1 MIYLLLLF
9 TVVPAIELYALLQL
23 GSWLGA
29 GATFLL
35 VVTTG
40 VVGSWLAKRE
50 GLGVMM
56 ELQNEL
62 QQGLPPGER
71 VLEGVMVFVGG
82 LLLITP
88 GVFTDLAG
96 FLLIMAP
103 TRRLLAPRVLAWIT
117 NNVQV
122 QVTDLHGNPTGFPP
136 GAGMP
141 RGGPPP
147 GAGFPP
153 PPRDLPRR
161 EPADGPAHETPF
173 SNKFDDLE

>member
-1 MIYLLLLF
+1 LLTLLLLF

-23 GSWLGA
+23 GAWLGA
-29 GATFLL
+29 GPTFLL

-40 VVGSWLAKRE
+40 IVGSWLAKRE

-56 ELQNEL
+56 ELRREL

-96 FLLIMAP
+96 FLLITGP
-103 TRRLLAPRVLAWIT
+103 TRRLLAPPLLAWLT
-117 NNVQV
+117 RNFEVRVSDAHMGQ
-122 QVTDLHGNPTGFPP
+122 PGFDPRVRP
-136 GAGMP
+136 GF
-141 RGGPPP
+141 PPP
-147 GAGFPP
+147 GARPSG
-153 PPRDLPRR
+153 PRPSVGER
-161 EPADGPAHETPF
+161 ETPF

>member
-23 GSWLGA
+23 GAWLGA
-29 GATFLL
+29 VPTFLL

-40 VVGSWLAKRE
+40 IVGSWLAKRE
-50 GLGVMM
+50 GLGVLMQ
-56 ELQNEL
+56 LQSEL
-62 QQGLPPGER
+62 QQGMPPGER

-96 FLLIMAP
+96 IVLITGP

-117 NNVQV
+117 RNVDIRVGDVRMGQ
-122 QVTDLHGNPTGFPP
+122 PGFPP
-136 GAGMP
+136 GAGV
-141 RGGPPP
+141 PPE
-147 GAGFPP
+147 
-153 PPRDLPRR
+153 PPRSRPQRR
-161 EPADGPAHETPF
+161 VGEPAGETPF
-173 SNKFDDLE
+173 SNKFDDLP